1 MYKIFSVDDHI
12 VEPADLWTSRL
23 PERLRDSGPRVVE
36 EDGRQFWTFEGKVSG
51 TMGLNAVAGKPREQ
65 WSMEPAHFNDMI
77 AGCYDPKQRAR
88 DLLSQGVLASIGFPT
103 LPRFGGMLFNDFSDK
118 ELADLCV
125 RAWNDYV
132 IDEWCPAGPEGLYVP
147 MMICQVW
154 DPVLAADEV
163 RRCAARGF
171 RALAI
176 TENPLPD
183 GLPGWH
189 DAVWDPMWQ
198 ALQETDVTVCMHIGS
213 SGAIPIPDPS
223 GPLTIP
229 FTLIPFS
236 TMNSMVN
243 LILSPVLYRFPG
255 LRIAFSEAGIGW
267 VPAVLERMDRMV
279 ERNAHHI
286 PPPGDLKPSEVFA
299 RNIYLCMLDEHFG
312 FANAEL
318 IGRDRILVET
328 DFPHSDTPYP
338 KVQEAFAEVFDGHP
352 ADLIAAVTHENAER
366 VFNWKMA
373 DAALLDDPD
382 VISWR
387 GALQADPYA
396 AMKLPSSRSAA
407 DELTLERSGR

>member
-1 MYKIFSVDDHI
+1 MYEIFSVDDHI
-12 VEPADLWTSRL
+12 VEPADLWTARL
-23 PERLRDSGPRVVE
+23 PARLIDSGPRVIE
-36 EDGRQFWTFEGKVSG
+36 QDGRQFWTFEGKVAG
-51 TMGLNAVAGKPREQ
+51 TMGLNAVAGKPKDQ
-65 WSMEPAHFNDMI
+65 WNIEPAHFDDMI
-77 AGCYDPKQRAR
+77 PGCYDPAVRAR
-88 DLLSQGVLASIGFPT
+88 DLLSQGVLASVGFPT
-103 LPRFGGMLFNDFSDK
+103 LPRFGGMLFNDFADK

-132 IDEWCPAGPEGLYVP
+132 LEEWCPAGPEGLYVP
-147 MMICQVW
+147 MMICQIW
-154 DPVLAADEV
+154 DPVLAAAEV
-163 RRCAARGF
+163 RRCAARGV
-171 RALAI
+171 RALSI

-189 DAVWDPMWQ
+189 SDVWNPLWE

-213 SGAIPIPDPS
+213 SGAIPMPDPS

-243 LILSPVLYRFPG
+243 LMLSPVLYAYPR
-255 LRIAFSEAGIGW
+255 LKVAFSEAGIGW
-267 VPAVLERMDRMV
+267 VPAVLERLDRMV

-286 PPPGDLKPSEVFA
+286 APPGNLKPSEVFA

-338 KVQEAFAEVFDGHP
+338 RTQEAFGEVFAGYPD
-352 ADLIAAVTHENAER
+352 DLIAAVTHENAER
-366 VFNWKMA
+366 VFNWTMA
-373 DAALLDDPD
+373 DASLLQDAA
-382 VISWR
+382 VVAWR
-387 GALQADPYA
+387 DELSADPFA
-396 AMKLPSSRSAA
+396 ALALRPTRTGAGAGA
-407 DELTLERSGR
+407 D